1 MPVRFHELGEP
12 YHVAVKP
19 FLHQCLEVGP
29 AMEHLA
35 VEDVCDIV
43 VTALNR
49 VKLVGHVVAAG
60 TTNNMTPKH
69 ARTHLSERRTGT

>member
-12 YHVAVKP
+12 YHVFVKP

-29 AMEHLA
+29 AKELIA
-35 VEDVCDIV
+35 AEGDCDIV
-43 VTALNR
+43 VTALSR

-60 TTNNMTPKH
+60 TTKNMTPKH
-69 ARTHLSERRTGT
+69 AQLQAKVHT